1 LRTVK
6 NNIDRKKY
14 SCQQECA
21 ADIRLIWSNA
31 MLYNAPSSK
40 VYLTAKILSE
50 QFESLYANIAEDD
63 NERPPNAEE
72 LTSLGLN
79 MFKLSPDEL
88 GKMVVHIDANCPL
101 ALIKH
106 IDLNEVE
113 INIDLIPAA
122 IFHELNAIMAQ
133 YLPGKTCI

>member
-1 LRTVK
+1 
-6 NNIDRKKY
+6 
-14 SCQQECA
+14 
-21 ADIRLIWSNA
+21 